1 MTSATATEGVGRLG
15 YPWWLLLVLGIAWLI
30 FGFVIL
36 TFDFATVL
44 AIAYFAGVVFIASGI
59 SELVVAFVVPGWRWV
74 HLIVALLA
82 IGAGIVAFA
91 WPGKTFVVLAAI
103 LAWYLLFDGTFK
115 IIAGFLDRH
124 DYDLWWLSL
133 LVGVVEVAIAFW
145 AIGYP
150 GRSLVLLVLW
160 VGAAAICRGI
170 GDIFLAFRVK
180 DLAAGPPLPPAYT

>member
-1 MTSATATEGVGRLG
+1 MSEATSTGNVGRLA
-15 YPWWLLLVLGIAWLI
+15 YPWWLLLVVGIAWLI

-36 TFDFATVL
+36 TFDFDTVL
-44 AIAYFAGVVFIASGI
+44 AIAYIAGVVFIASGVT
-59 SELVVAFVVPGWRWV
+59 ELAIAFTVPGWRWI
-74 HLIVALLA
+74 HILIGLLA
-82 IGAGIVAFA
+82 IGAGFIAFA
-91 WPGKTFVVLAAI
+91 WPGKTFMVMAAI

-115 IIAGFLDRH
+115 IIASFLDRH

-133 LVGVVEVAIAFW
+133 IVGIIEVAVAFW

-160 VGAAAICRGI
+160 VAAAAICRGI

-180 DLAAGPPLPPAYT
+180 DMTSVPPAMAA